1 MLNLKCY
8 LLCLEIN
15 QDLCKDHSLVGS
27 EDNMGWFF
35 LFLLILFFRMTIL
48 PPVEKLKILLEK
60 VKDFH
65 IKFLE
70 KYA

>member
-1 MLNLKCY
+1 
-8 LLCLEIN
+8 
-15 QDLCKDHSLVGS
+15 
-27 EDNMGWFF
+27 
-35 LFLLILFFRMTIL
+35 MTIL

-70 KYA
+70 KYAWNYCGFSAPHPLPFKSNADNEQWCAENVLFI